1 FLLVNLLAP
10 AFYARQDTRTPVKAG
25 VMAVGVNI
33 VATVL
38 FLGLALA
45 FTDAGR
51 EAWVQGGG
59 QVRPTLKVLPGAHA
73 CLALATAAAGW
84 TNALQLWW
92 YLRRARVYRTEPG
105 WGRFAR
111 QLLVA
116 SVAMVAVVVALL
128 SIWDDWSAWH
138 WSERAW
144 KLALVVAPAAL
155 VYAGAL
161 WAQGIR
167 PRHLRH

>member
-1 FLLVNLLAP
+1 CLGLMLCAEALVATLFQHGRFTAHDTQMARLTVMALSTALPPFLLVKVLAP

-92 YLRRARVYRTEPG
+92 Y
-105 WGRFAR
+105 
-111 QLLVA
+111 
-116 SVAMVAVVVALL
+116 
-128 SIWDDWSAWH
+128 
-138 WSERAW
+138 
-144 KLALVVAPAAL
+144 
-155 VYAGAL
+155 
-161 WAQGIR
+161 
-167 PRHLRH
+167 

>member
-59 QVRPTLKVLPGAHA
+59 QVRPTLKALPGAHA

-92 YLRRARVYRTEPG
+92 YLRRARVFRAQPG
-105 WGRFAR
+105 WPRFWR
-111 QLLVA
+111 QLALA
-116 SVAMVAVVVALL
+116 SLAMAAVVLALL
-128 SIWDDWSAWH
+128 LAWNDWTAWH
-138 WSERAW
+138 WSERVW
-144 KLALVVAPAAL
+144 KLAVVVGTGGL
-155 VYAGAL
+155 VYAAAL
-161 WAQGIR
+161 WLQGIR
-167 PRHLRH
+167 PRDLRH